1 MNPLPSPTAQ
11 PVPCAC
17 LQSVEPLPQRH
28 RGWVAG
34 GFCNTVATREVGS
47 RLRPILGGL
56 GPMDPDWSLT
66 GSELLDGI
74 IGAICVFALPVPSYS
89 LSFCND
95 R

>member
-1 MNPLPSPTAQ
+1 
-11 PVPCAC
+11 
-17 LQSVEPLPQRH
+17 
-28 RGWVAG
+28 
-34 GFCNTVATREVGS
+34 
-47 RLRPILGGL
+47 
-56 GPMDPDWSLT
+56 MDPDWSLT